1 MAGTRVAFRADA
13 AFAKPEIY
21 DALEQRDGINYD
33 GSVFTT
39 DSYLPWM
46 ESPRFVWVP
55 SIATSG
61 MMIYTGEQFHHANGE
76 LNLILPGRNYG
87 WSVVSPWWR
96 GSAFVGGLAGEQ
108 LARVS
113 LNGQMAVSEEML
125 LGGSLGRIRDVRQG
139 PGGLIS
145 GDRGSRRCVDGDR
158 EAGRGRRGAA
168 ALTCL
173 AGHEAR
179 TRSSRPHPSDV
190 ATTDR
195 GRIDGCATKSSAG
208 TAGRV

>member
-1 MAGTRVAFRADA
+1 MPVQSARA
-13 AFAKPEIY
+13 PTSTTPSP
-21 DALEQRDGINYD
+21 LELASSPHVHHASPHVHHANDELNLILPGRNYGWSVVSHGINYD

-61 MMIYTGEQFHHANGE
+61 MMIYTGQQF
-76 LNLILPGRNYG
+76 
-87 WSVVSPWWR
+87 PWWR

-139 PGGLIS
+139 PGGLIYLAIE
-145 GDRGSRRCVDGDR
+145 DPDG
-158 EAGRGRRGAA
+158 
-168 ALTCL
+168 ALTEIVRL
-173 AGHEAR
+173 EPVAG
-179 TRSSRPHPSDV
+179 DV
-190 ATTDR
+190 APPR
-195 GRIDGCATKSSAG
+195 
-208 TAGRV
+208 